1 MLTHKRITDRINP
14 LFIGN
19 DCINLAYEFILHQ
32 IIIQLV
38 GQLYEY
44 QLSSTVFS
52 CRPQQN

>member
-1 MLTHKRITDRINP
+1 MLAHKRITDRINP

-38 GQLYEY
+38 GQPYEY

-52 CRPQQN
+52 CRHQQN